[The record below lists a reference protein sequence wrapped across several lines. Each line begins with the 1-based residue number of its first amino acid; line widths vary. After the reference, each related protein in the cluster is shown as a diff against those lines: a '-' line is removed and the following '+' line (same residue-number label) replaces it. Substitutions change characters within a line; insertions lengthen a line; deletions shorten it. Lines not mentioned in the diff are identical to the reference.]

1 MSCEI
6 AAVGFLKSPSPELK
20 PAKKRNPP
28 KKASKPNTTA
38 TCIHIFFAAGLHL
51 RQQHPAMKIGAP
63 INAGIQEVMDSLPI
77 ELTAPQMINRRP
89 YERVKKVMLIEQRRH
104 FSYQLLCPIYSEVT
118 SSASRQKEQTCPQ
131 PKSPSIYPLSLMML
145 QNPQGSR

>member
-6 AAVGFLKSPSPELK
+6 AAVGFPKRPSSELK

-38 TCIHIFFAAGLHL
+38 TCIHIFFAAGNL
-51 RQQHPAMKIGAP
+51 RQQQPAIKIGAP
-63 INAGIQEVMDSLPI
+63 INAGIHEVMDSLPI

-89 YERVKKVMLIEQRRH
+89 YARVKEAISGILR
-104 FSYQLLCPIYSEVT
+104 EV
-118 SSASRQKEQTCPQ
+118 
-131 PKSPSIYPLSLMML
+131 
-145 QNPQGSR
+145 